1 MPPARAPLLP
11 VLTLADARARALA
24 ASGLGRRP
32 RSTPTRAEVAS
43 VVSRLGVVQLD
54 SISVLVRAHYLPAF
68 SRLGPYARA
77 HLDALAYEDRVV
89 FEHWGHEASLL
100 PVDLY
105 PLLRWRMEARRPWP
119 SAATLLRKDPGL
131 LEATLARIERDGPVT
146 ASDLAKVTGHRG
158 GGGGWWSWGGAKHL
172 LEWLFASG
180 RLGTAGR
187 RAGFERVYDLVERVL
202 PRSAL
207 DAPVPPPDE
216 ARQALLLRSAAA
228 LGVATAADL
237 SDYYRL
243 HRPTARTLVE
253 ALAADGR
260 LRRVR
265 VEGWDADAFVVPDAR
280 TPSRPPRGQALLA
293 PFDPLVWDR
302 ARTERLFRFRYRL
315 EVYVPAARRVHGY
328 YVLPFLLGDALVA
341 RVDLKADRARE
352 ALVVRATYFEP
363 GAAAD
368 AVAPALA
375 DELFA
380 LAAWLGLPRVVVRP
394 RGTHHGALRA
404 ATRGPPDA
412 GGRRASRQ

>member
-1 MPPARAPLLP
+1 M
-11 VLTLADARARALA
+11 A
-24 ASGLGRRP
+24 A
-32 RSTPTRAEVAS
+32 

-68 SRLGPYARA
+68 SRLGPYDRA
-77 HLDALAYEDRVV
+77 HLDGLAYEDRVV

-105 PLLRWRMEARRPWP
+105 PLLRWRMEAKRPWP
-119 SAATLLRKDPGL
+119 GIAALLRDEPDAIDATLR
-131 LEATLARIERDGPVT
+131 RIERDGPLS
-146 ASDLAKVTGHRG
+146 ASDLAEVTGGRG
-158 GGGGWWSWGGAKHL
+158 AGGGWWSWGAAKHL
-172 LEWLFASG
+172 LEWLFATG

-202 PRSAL
+202 PRAAL
-207 DAPVPPPDE
+207 AAPVPSPDE
-216 ARQALLLRSAAA
+216 ARKALLLRSAAA

-237 SDYYRL
+237 ADYYRL

-253 ALAADGR
+253 ALAAEGR

-265 VEGWDADAFVVPDAR
+265 VEGWAVDAFVRPDAR
-280 TPSRPPRGQALLA
+280 APTRPVRGHALLA

-302 ARTERLFRFRYRL
+302 ARTERLFGFRYRL
-315 EVYVPAARRVHGY
+315 EVYVPAPRRVHGY
-328 YVLPFLLGDALVA
+328 YVLPFLLDDALVA
-341 RVDLKADRARE
+341 RVDLKADRARD
-352 ALVVRATYFEP
+352 ALVVRATHFEP
-363 GAAAD
+363 GADAD

-380 LAAWLGLPRVVVRP
+380 LAAWLGLPRVVVAP

-404 ATRGPPDA
+404 ATRGAPVSVR
-412 GGRRASRQ
+412 RRASRP